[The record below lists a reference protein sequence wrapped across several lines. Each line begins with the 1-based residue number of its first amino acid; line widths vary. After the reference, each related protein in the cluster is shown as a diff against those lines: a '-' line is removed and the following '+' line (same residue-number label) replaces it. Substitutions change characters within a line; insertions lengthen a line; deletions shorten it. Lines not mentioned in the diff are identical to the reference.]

1 MYERR
6 LDRELKRLKM
16 RLRDGMKD
24 GLVVGYKDDHEFKM
38 NSTTKDMGNIDKA
51 WNLNQQSVANGLGVN
66 GSIIGV
72 NAQASAEGSGV
83 VLSKMI
89 SQLKNLQMIVS
100 HVLDF
105 LYSLELRLAGF
116 NNKGMRI
123 TWKTSTIADDI
134 KVQQANQYKIQNLD
148 LLYKAGIISQAQY
161 AWEMGYDSP
170 DQEGP
175 RVPLEDQYGSGN
187 TDPQEGTK
195 KKQRQED
202 KNQSAR
208 RTRDKSNPSPSRG
221 DQNPKTR

>member
-1 MYERR
+1 
-6 LDRELKRLKM
+6 
-16 RLRDGMKD
+16 
-24 GLVVGYKDDHEFKM
+24 
-38 NSTTKDMGNIDKA
+38 
-51 WNLNQQSVANGLGVN
+51 
-66 GSIIGV
+66 
-72 NAQASAEGSGV
+72 
-83 VLSKMI
+83 
-89 SQLKNLQMIVS
+89 MIVS
-100 HVLDF
+100 HVLEF

-170 DQEGP
+170 SEKEP
-175 RVPLEDQYGSGN
+175 RVSLDDQYGSGN
-187 TDPQEGTK
+187 TDPQEMTK

-208 RTRDKSNPSPSRG
+208 RTRDKSNPNPSRG
-221 DQNPKTR
+221 DQNSKPR